1 LAFVDIVS
9 EPPYLGV
16 PRLSHQCPVEV
27 VVTAVVTAV
36 VDVVEV
42 GAITVVVVVVVTIA
56 AVVVV
61 VVGVLVV
68 VFELQDASTSD
79 ATMRKVSAI
88 QITPFFI

>member
-1 LAFVDIVS
+1 
-9 EPPYLGV
+9 
-16 PRLSHQCPVEV
+16 
-27 VVTAVVTAV
+27 

-42 GAITVVVVVVVTIA
+42 GPSKVVLVVVVVVAID

-68 VFELQDASTSD
+68 VDDLQDANTID
-79 ATMRKVSAI
+79 VTMRKVSAI

>member
-1 LAFVDIVS
+1 M
-9 EPPYLGV
+9 
-16 PRLSHQCPVEV
+16 
-27 VVTAVVTAV
+27 
-36 VDVVEV
+36 VEV
-42 GAITVVVVVVVTIA
+42 GPSKVVLVVVVVVAID

-88 QITPFFI
+88 QIIPFFM